1 MTYSNGRLY
10 KPITIKQI
18 SKCLGVASKR
28 LGVLAIHGKVNPK
41 SKYKPVENPNE
52 LSEMT
57 DEQFKEVDWGY
68 RIPVNPVNLTVF
80 ANYVRNGVIPE
91 GWEEPL
97 DATNGCVD
105 MGKGWYYI
113 KPVTHARELDFDR
126 YDHNT
131 RLPLLSSITAPGKV
145 YNDTPSVQV
154 DLAKGVYWLDDFNTL
169 VTNSA
174 HLGVIVTK
182 AESGPLY
189 FKSVTEEETGFAKVI
204 FTAAEVRQI
213 FREAGEYLCY
223 AIATSDVGQNILQSE
238 DNYISGSG
246 ISIWPLPTSEV
257 TIISTGITGGTSD
270 NIMSF
275 DITTMEADDRNV
287 TFSLIAR
294 NSTDTIKQVQWLRYR
309 IDVVDD
315 VGNSWSS
322 TTEDPALLQ
331 NTALGVQV
339 PATSE
344 VSLGEFSIPY
354 TADKSLTAPWTV
366 TLSLY
371 HGQQESYAAGEY
383 MGAGTA
389 DYYYEG

>member
-1 MTYSNGRLY
+1 MDE
-10 KPITIKQI
+10 I
-18 SKCLGVASKR
+18 SKCIGVASGN
-28 LGVLAIHGKVNPK
+28 LGHLAKHKNINPL
-41 SKYKPVENPNE
+41 SKYKPVENPNV

-57 DEQFKEVDWGY
+57 DAQFKEVDWGY
-68 RIPVNPVNLTVF
+68 QIPINPVNLTVF
-80 ANYVRNGVIPE
+80 SNYIRNGVIPE

-97 DATNGCVD
+97 GATNGFVP
-105 MGKGWYYI
+105 MGMGWYYI
-113 KPVTHARELDFDR
+113 RPMTYRRMLDFDK
-126 YDHNT
+126 YNHNT
-131 RLPLLSSITAPGKV
+131 RLPLFSTITAPEKV
-145 YNDTPSVQV
+145 YSDTTSVQI
-154 DLAKGVYWLDDFNTL
+154 DLARGTFWLDDFNTL

-270 NIMSF
+270 NILSF
-275 DITTMEADDRNV
+275 DINSMEADDSTV
-287 TFSLIAR
+287 TVSLVAR
-294 NSTDTIKQVQWLRYR
+294 NGTDTIKVVQWLRYR

-315 VGNSWSS
+315 EGNSWSS
-322 TTEDPALLQ
+322 TTGDPVLLQ

-354 TADKSLTAPWTV
+354 TAYKSLTAPWTV